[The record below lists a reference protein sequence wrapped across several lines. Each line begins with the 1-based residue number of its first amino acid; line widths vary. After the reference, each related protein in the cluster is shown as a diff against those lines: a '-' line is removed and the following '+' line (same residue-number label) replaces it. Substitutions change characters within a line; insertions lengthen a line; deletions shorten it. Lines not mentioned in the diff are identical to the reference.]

1 MPLIFISYRRD
12 DCAGHAGRLYDRLRD
27 HFGPE
32 NIFRDIDT
40 IEPGQDFVD
49 AIETAVGACPAVVVL
64 IGKQWA
70 NIKDAEGRRRLDNPE
85 DFVRLEVAAALKRKV
100 RVVPVLLQGAAMPA
114 STDLP
119 EPLAKLAR
127 LNAIEVSDT
136 RWDYDVGRL
145 IDALNKALGHA
156 PGTGTPAAIAPVS
169 SAPAARG
176 PGDGGPPPGTSTARG
191 TGDGGPPAVQVTFH
205 GTGDGR
211 TRFVPGSPPRSV
223 AAPPIL
229 GHPWQVPPAQLTA
242 ADFVG
247 RWRFEDSAVIK
258 SFIDAEFHADGTC
271 QGAQTAAALGFT
283 INFSGQWSYLPAA
296 QLLQVQGLIGGF
308 QPFSFA
314 VMIQASTPSGL
325 QGLGQDGLVYSLQRA

>member
-27 HFGPE
+27 HFGPDH
-32 NIFRDIDT
+32 IFRDIDT

-49 AIETAVGACPAVVVL
+49 AIETAVGSCPAVVVL

-70 NIKDAEGRRRLDNPE
+70 SIKDAEGRRRLDNPE

-136 RWDYDVGRL
+136 RWDFDVGRL
-145 IDALNKALGHA
+145 IDALNKALGRA
-156 PGTGTPAAIAPVS
+156 PGTGTPAVVAPVS
-169 SAPAARG
+169 SAPG
-176 PGDGGPPPGTSTARG
+176 ARG
-191 TGDGGPPAVQVTFH
+191 TGDGRTPFIPGTPPQSA
-205 GTGDGR
+205 
-211 TRFVPGSPPRSV
+211 

-229 GHPWQVPPAQLTA
+229 GRPGQVPPAQLTA
-242 ADFVG
+242 VDFVG

-271 QGAQTAAALGFT
+271 QGAQTAAALGCT

-296 QLLQVQGLIGGF
+296 QLLQVQGLIEGF

-314 VMIQASTPSGL
+314 VMIQASLPHGL
-325 QGLGQDGLVYSLQRA
+325 QGLGQDGLAYSLQRV

>member
-1 MPLIFISYRRD
+1 MPLIFMSYRRD

-49 AIETAVGACPAVVVL
+49 AIETAVGSCPAIVVL

-70 NIKDAEGRRRLDNPE
+70 SIKDAAGRRRLDSPE
-85 DFVRLEVAAALKRKV
+85 DFVRLEVAAALQRKV

-114 STDLP
+114 STELP

-127 LNAIEVSDT
+127 LNAIDVSDT
-136 RWDYDVGRL
+136 RWEYDVGRL
-145 IDALNKALGHA
+145 IEALNKALGHS
-156 PGTGTPAAIAPVS
+156 PGTGTPASAAAVS
-169 SAPAARG
+169 P
-176 PGDGGPPPGTSTARG
+176 
-191 TGDGGPPAVQVTFH
+191 GPPAH
-205 GTGDGR
+205 GTGEGR
-211 TRFVPGSPPRSV
+211 VPFAPGSTPHSA

-229 GHPWQVPPAQLTA
+229 GRPGQVAPAQLTA

-258 SFIDAEFHADGTC
+258 SCINAEFQADGTC

-283 INFSGQWSYLPAA
+283 VNFTGRWAYLPAA
-296 QLLQVQGLIGGF
+296 QLLQIQGLIGGF

-314 VMIQASTPSGL
+314 VMIQASTPNGL

>member
-70 NIKDAEGRRRLDNPE
+70 NIKDTEGRRRLDNPE

-100 RVVPVLLQGAAMPA
+100 RVVPVLLQGAAMPG
-114 STDLP
+114 SSDLP

-136 RWDYDVGRL
+136 RWDFDVGRL

-176 PGDGGPPPGTSTARG
+176 
-191 TGDGGPPAVQVTFH
+191 TGDGGPPAWPATFH

-211 TRFVPGSPPRSV
+211 TRFIPGTPPQSA

-283 INFSGQWSYLPAA
+283 INFSGQWNYLPAA

>member
-1 MPLIFISYRRD
+1 MPLIFMSYRRD

-27 HFGPE
+27 HFCPD

-70 NIKDAEGRRRLDNPE
+70 SIKDAAGRRRLDAPE
-85 DFVRLEVAAALKRKV
+85 DFVRLEVAAALQRKV
-100 RVVPVLLQGAAMPA
+100 RVVPVLLQGATMPA
-114 STDLP
+114 VAELP
-119 EPLAKLAR
+119 EPLARLAR
-127 LNAIEVSDT
+127 LNAIEVSDS
-136 RWDYDVGRL
+136 RWDFDVGRL
-145 IDALNKALGHA
+145 IDALDKVLGHA
-156 PGTGTPAAIAPVS
+156 PGTRTPAGLAPGS
-169 SAPAARG
+169 SAP
-176 PGDGGPPPGTSTARG
+176 GTRG
-191 TGDGGPPAVQVTFH
+191 TGDGGPAPGSGPAR

-211 TRFVPGSPPRSV
+211 VPFAPGSPPQSA

-229 GHPWQVPPAQLTA
+229 GRPGQIAPAQLSA

-258 SFIDAEFHADGTC
+258 SFIGAEFHADGTC

-314 VMIQASTPSGL
+314 VMIQASAPNGF
-325 QGLGQDGLVYSLQRA
+325 QGLGQDGLVYTLQRV